1 LLEKAVL
8 RAVLDT
14 NIFIS
19 SLLNKTGAPARLLD
33 LWRDGQYLLLSSP
46 PIIKE
51 IKTVLELPRI
61 KTKYCLSDLDIQ
73 KLINLLEMD
82 AIVVPG
88 IMDVGNAIPEDPSD
102 SIFLSCA
109 LEGSAD
115 VIVSGDRHLLN
126 LKNFKGIPVIP
137 VNEFID
143 LLKPD

>member
-1 LLEKAVL
+1 VL

-19 SLLNKTGAPARLLD
+19 SLINKNGAPARLVD
-33 LWRDGQYLLLSSP
+33 LWREGSYILLSSP

-51 IKTVLELPRI
+51 IKAVLELPRI
-61 KTKYCLSDLDIQ
+61 KTKYCLNDLDIQ
-73 KLINLLEMD
+73 KLINLIEMD
-82 AIVVPG
+82 AILVPG

-109 LEGSAD
+109 LEGKAD

-126 LKNFKGIPVIP
+126 LKKYKGIPVIL
-137 VNEFID
+137 VNEFIN
-143 LLKPD
+143 LLKTNSE